1 MASAA
6 VAQPL
11 AARASVGAPGG
22 AAARHHHSAPPLT
35 ADAATR
41 TAAPGVCHPVA
52 TTGPIS

>member
-52 TTGPIS
+52 TTGPVS